1 MNNKNNNLKQNNEDT
16 KDLIDKTEAKSLEI
30 IYETSLKQKNRVR
43 LEDKE
48 YE

>member
-1 MNNKNNNLKQNNEDT
+1 MNNKNSNLKQNNEDT

-30 IYETSLKQKNRVR
+30 IYETSLKEKNRAKM
-43 LEDKE
+43 EDKE